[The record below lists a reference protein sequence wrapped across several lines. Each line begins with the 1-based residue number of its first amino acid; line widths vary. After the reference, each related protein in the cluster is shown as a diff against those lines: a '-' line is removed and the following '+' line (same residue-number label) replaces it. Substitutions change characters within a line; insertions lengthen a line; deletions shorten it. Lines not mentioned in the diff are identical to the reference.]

1 MTLDMWSR
9 REFLGMGSALGIAP
23 IASDPSRQLK
33 GLDAFQTATQA
44 VAGKSTDEVAR
55 DEFYWREV
63 QSAFK
68 LDRTLINLN
77 NGFTC
82 PCPRVV
88 LEAAWRYMDIINML
102 PYTYQGMVARNIQTI
117 RRRMAAEFGC
127 DEEELALTRG
137 ASESLQI
144 VQNGLDLA
152 AGEEVITTEQDYPRM
167 LTTWDQRMRR
177 EKIKVTRLQFPVPA
191 TQDQL
196 YQLFEKAITPQTKVF
211 HFCHITNLSGQL
223 FPVQRLAR
231 LARSRGIVTIVD
243 GGHAL
248 AHFPFK
254 LRDLECDAYGTSL
267 HKWLLAPIGNGCLYV
282 RRDMIPKF
290 WPLQAAPD
298 RQTSDI
304 RKFEAIGTHPWAL
317 RAALGEALAF
327 HQAIGAERKAA
338 RLRYLTLRWA
348 NALKSEPRIKILS
361 NLGEPAE
368 TWGVAMVGIDGIAAP
383 ALSRFLMDKYRIVI
397 NAVVGGTYPNQVFD
411 YEGLRVTPN
420 VYTTTEEI
428 DTFVTAMQDAAKNGV
443 PPLPVGDRGIEPGN
457 WAALDEPGDL
467 A

>member
-1 MTLDMWSR
+1 
-9 REFLGMGSALGIAP
+9 
-23 IASDPSRQLK
+23 
-33 GLDAFQTATQA
+33 
-44 VAGKSTDEVAR
+44 
-55 DEFYWREV
+55 
-63 QSAFK
+63 
-68 LDRTLINLN
+68 
-77 NGFTC
+77 
-82 PCPRVV
+82 
-88 LEAAWRYMDIINML
+88 ML

-127 DEEELALTRG
+127 DEDELALTRG
-137 ASESLQI
+137 ASESMQI
-144 VQNGLDLA
+144 VQNGLDLV
-152 AGEEVITTEQDYPRM
+152 AGDEVITTEQDYPRM

-196 YQLFEKAITPQTKVF
+196 YQLFEKAITPQTKVL

-298 RQTSDI
+298 RQTNDI

-348 NALKSEPRIKILS
+348 NAIKSEPRIKILS

-368 TWGVAMVGIDGIAAP
+368 TWGVAMVSIEG
-383 ALSRFLMDKYRIVI
+383 SRHRLF
-397 NAVVGGTYPNQVFD
+397 
-411 YEGLRVTPN
+411 
-420 VYTTTEEI
+420 
-428 DTFVTAMQDAAKNGV
+428 
-443 PPLPVGDRGIEPGN
+443 PGS
-457 WAALDEPGDL
+457 
-467 A
+467 